1 MKVIL
6 IQIVH
11 FIPKL
16 SLPEL
21 LSNDNEDEMNGA
33 CVMFGREMRCRC
45 ILHSKTDY
53 LENSITPHVM
63 QIIIDQKA
71 TYKTVE

>member
-6 IQIVH
+6 ILIVD
-11 FIPKL
+11 FMPKL
-16 SLPEL
+16 SLSEF

-33 CVMFGREMRCRC
+33 CGMYGGEMRCRC
-45 ILHSKTDY
+45 IFHSKTDY

>member
-6 IQIVH
+6 IPIVD

-16 SLPEL
+16 SLSEL

-33 CVMFGREMRCRC
+33 CVMYGGEMRGRC
-45 ILHSKTDY
+45 TLHFKTDY
-53 LENSITPHVM
+53 LENS
-63 QIIIDQKA
+63 
-71 TYKTVE
+71 

>member
-6 IQIVH
+6 IPNVD

-16 SLPEL
+16 SLSEL
-21 LSNDNEDEMNGA
+21 LSNDNKDEMNGA
-33 CVMFGREMRCRC
+33 CVMYGGEMRCRC

>member
-1 MKVIL
+1 MKVMLIL
-6 IQIVH
+6 IVY

-16 SLPEL
+16 SLSEL
-21 LSNDNEDEMNGA
+21 LSNDNEDEINGA
-33 CVMFGREMRCRC
+33 CGMYGGEMRCRC
-45 ILHSKTDY
+45 ILYSKNDC

-63 QIIIDQKA
+63 QIITDQKA

>member
-6 IQIVH
+6 ILIVD

-16 SLPEL
+16 ILSEL

-33 CVMFGREMRCRC
+33 CGMYGGEMRCRC

-53 LENSITPHVM
+53 LENNITPHVM
-63 QIIIDQKA
+63 QFNIDQKA
-71 TYKTVE
+71 AYKTVE